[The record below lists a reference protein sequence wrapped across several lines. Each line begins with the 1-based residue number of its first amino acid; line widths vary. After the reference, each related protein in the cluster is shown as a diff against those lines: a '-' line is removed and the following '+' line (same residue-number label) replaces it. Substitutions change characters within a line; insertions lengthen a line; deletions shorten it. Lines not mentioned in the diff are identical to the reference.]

1 MIWTREESKERFPEA
16 LSPLGWSVLQS
27 ALDVNLKSIRSEF
40 YLRTLTKDQVT
51 RWIDGY
57 LYSGKDFF
65 KRIPFYHFSLTAL
78 TGLFLRALWHA
89 IYAALNSKKTEP
101 FKVRWVKR
109 IYQKE
114 FKPKIQRTIY
124 DWQNELAKHLKNFD
138 DNTLTGL
145 SWQPTQSD
153 FNMLMTK
160 IENDGCAYNRLDF
173 AIYFYKNLLRGILE
187 QIARW
192 KKETVSIAA
201 LTAQSPFQISHHINH
216 LIAEGSLLTDEQHIL
231 TFVTQKLGH
240 LSLSWDI
247 AQPTFSE
254 KSDLIKKMIKERN
267 DSTMPSRANQ
277 TISEN
282 EIVSQFIQLVA
293 CDEQHRFYASYQFP
307 TVRTLLYK
315 IADEWVK
322 HSVLKDRNDLFFL
335 TLDEVQSTHAEILK
349 GQKVDISSIQKTIQ
363 ERRSYIKS
371 IAADQL
377 NEADIA
383 HRESIFYT
391 SKTLKPEETSSPGRE
406 LSGIVA
412 SMGQARGI
420 VFWVNDYES
429 LEACPE
435 NCILLCQTP
444 SPNFHSAFVKSIAI
458 VSETGGL
465 LSHGAII
472 ARELKIP
479 CLLQV
484 VNLKTIKNGDL
495 IEVDTNSGTIKRL
508 S

>member
-27 ALDVNLKSIRSEF
+27 ALDVNLKSIRGEF
-40 YLRTLTKDQVT
+40 YLKTLTKDQVT

-65 KRIPFYHFSLTAL
+65 KRIPVYHFSLLAL
-78 TGLFLRALWHA
+78 AGLCLRALWQA
-89 IYAALNSKKTEP
+89 IPAALNFKKNEP
-101 FKVRWVKR
+101 FRVRWVKR

-114 FKPKIQRTIY
+114 LKPKVQKTIY

-138 DNTLTGL
+138 DNTLASL
-145 SWQPTQSD
+145 SWQPTQTD
-153 FNMLMTK
+153 FNMLMAK

-173 AIYFYKNLLRGILE
+173 AIYFYKNLLKGILE
-187 QIARW
+187 LIARW
-192 KKETVSIAA
+192 KKETLSISA
-201 LTAQSPFQISHHINH
+201 LTTQSPFQISHHINH
-216 LIAEGSLLTDEQHIL
+216 LIAEGSLLSDEQHIL
-231 TFVTQKLGH
+231 AVVTQKLGH

-254 KSDLIKKMIKERN
+254 KSDLIKKMIKERRE
-267 DSTMPSRANQ
+267 STMPSRANQ
-277 TISEN
+277 PISEN
-282 EIVSQFIQLVA
+282 EIASQFIQLVA

-322 HSVLKDRNDLFFL
+322 HSVLEDRNDLFFL

-349 GQKVDISSIQKTIQ
+349 GLAIDIPSIRKTIQ

-377 NEADIA
+377 NDTDIA

-391 SKTLKPEETSSPGRE
+391 SKTPRPDETTSSSQE

-412 SMGQARGI
+412 SIGHARGT

-435 NCILLCQTP
+435 NCIVLCQTP
-444 SPNFHSAFVKSIAI
+444 SPNFHTAFVKSIAI
-458 VSETGGL
+458 VSESGGL

-472 ARELKIP
+472 ARELQIP